1 MGCRRGRA
9 VLPGTRRNVN
19 VLFSHST
26 GAKAQ
31 WNGRKVRSHRK
42 STFTLGLCAVVRV
55 WLGRPRRR
63 RPARHGFPSLPS
75 LPSRADPVGSEASRG
90 SWLRSDAAQRV
101 VCHVSALPQ
110 RCLRGVSRMTP
121 PTGARGWS
129 GPPGSDYTPWH
140 PGADPAGTSSALCAR
155 RVRAS
160 PASLPEEQ
168 VPADQSTSSASISR
182 SARVGMRPTRPGREG
197 PVQPRTSGRAP
208 FAVAALTRRRCLRG
222 PPRGRGARQARWYR
236 GALPRAGCQPGPA
249 GAASSS

>member
-1 MGCRRGRA
+1 MGEKYVHIA
-9 VLPGTRRNVN
+9 
-19 VLFSHST
+19 
-26 GAKAQ
+26 
-31 WNGRKVRSHRK
+31 KVRSRWGF
-42 STFTLGLCAVVRV
+42 SVVRV

-75 LPSRADPVGSEASRG
+75 RADPVGAEASRG

-140 PGADPAGTSSALCAR
+140 PGADPAGTSCALCVR

-208 FAVAALTRRRCLRG
+208 SAVAALTRRRCLRG
-222 PPRGRGARQARWYR
+222 PPRCPSPRR
-236 GALPRAGCQPGPA
+236 LPAGTC

>member
-1 MGCRRGRA
+1 MGEKYVHIA
-9 VLPGTRRNVN
+9 
-19 VLFSHST
+19 
-26 GAKAQ
+26 
-31 WNGRKVRSHRK
+31 KVRSRWGF
-42 STFTLGLCAVVRV
+42 SVVRV

-75 LPSRADPVGSEASRG
+75 RADPVGAEASRG

-140 PGADPAGTSSALCAR
+140 PGADPAGTSCALCVR
-155 RVRAS
+155 RIRAS

-168 VPADQSTSSASISR
+168 VPAVQPAHRPQSADRLRWLR
-182 SARVGMRPTRPGREG
+182 SACAPLDPGGRG
-197 PVQPRTSGRAP
+197 PYSPAR
-208 FAVAALTRRRCLRG
+208 AVAHRPPSRLSRGGGASGVHPAGEVRGKRGGTAVPFPAPAASRDLRGGVVLVRRRCSR
-222 PPRGRGARQARWYR
+222 ARHEADPD
-236 GALPRAGCQPGPA
+236 G
-249 GAASSS
+249 

>member
-1 MGCRRGRA
+1 MEWE
-9 VLPGTRRNVN
+9 N
-19 VLFSHST
+19 
-26 GAKAQ
+26 
-31 WNGRKVRSHRK
+31 
-42 STFTLGLCAVVRV
+42 STFTSQKYVHAGALRCCPRLAGPASPPAAGSTWFPEPPEPPESGGSGGLRGEPRFVAAIGRCAARRV
-55 WLGRPRRR
+55 
-63 RPARHGFPSLPS
+63 S
-75 LPSRADPVGSEASRG
+75 
-90 SWLRSDAAQRV
+90 
-101 VCHVSALPQ
+101 CVSAASTVPQ
-110 RCLRGVSRMTP
+110 GVSRMTP

-208 FAVAALTRRRCLRG
+208 PAVAALTRRRCLRG

>member
-1 MGCRRGRA
+1 ME
-9 VLPGTRRNVN
+9 
-19 VLFSHST
+19 
-26 GAKAQ
+26 
-31 WNGRKVRSHRK
+31 WEK
-42 STFTLGLCAVVRV
+42 STFTSQKYVHAGALRCCPRLAGPASPPAAGSTWFPEPPEPPEPPESGGSGGLRGEPRFVAAIGRCAARRV
-55 WLGRPRRR
+55 
-63 RPARHGFPSLPS
+63 S
-75 LPSRADPVGSEASRG
+75 
-90 SWLRSDAAQRV
+90 
-101 VCHVSALPQ
+101 CVSAASAVPQ
-110 RCLRGVSRMTP
+110 GVSRMTP

-140 PGADPAGTSSALCAR
+140 PGADPAGTSCALCVR

-208 FAVAALTRRRCLRG
+208 FAVAVLTRRRCLRG